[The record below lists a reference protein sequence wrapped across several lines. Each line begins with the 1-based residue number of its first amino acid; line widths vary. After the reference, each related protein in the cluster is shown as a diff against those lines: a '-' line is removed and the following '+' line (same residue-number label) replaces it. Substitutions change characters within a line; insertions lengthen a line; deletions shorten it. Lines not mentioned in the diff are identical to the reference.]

1 MESNEE
7 NEIKALLN
15 SLKWKY
21 LARDHN
27 QLKNLNIFK
36 VIHEGDGT
44 KKDNKIKKAWGRNIK
59 QNVIDNDSEKN
70 LTKEVIDIFQ

>member
-70 LTKEVIDIFQ
+70 LTKEVIDIF